1 MSGQQV
7 VLVVGASSG
16 IGEAIAKRLIS
27 SGHIVYG
34 TSRDAS
40 RVNLIGAKA
49 LSLDV
54 FEDGSIVNAVKAIIA
69 EQGRIDALIYSAG
82 FYIAG
87 AVEDTTMDRLQEQMN
102 AYFFAIVEC
111 AKAVLPQMR
120 AQRSGRLVFMS
131 STAGT
136 VSIPFHAAYS
146 ASKGAL
152 GRWTEALQYELEPFG
167 IHASY
172 IEAGPI
178 QTNAGQAMKASER
191 DNSAYTQQSANAEKS
206 FKDSLAEGLPPDR
219 IARVVAKAIESP
231 SPRVRYRVGGAG
243 AWFPRLQALLP
254 ERVFR
259 GLMRSAFK
267 V

>member
-1 MSGQQV
+1 MRDQQV

-16 IGEAIAKRLIS
+16 IGAAIAKRLIAKD
-27 SGHIVYG
+27 HIVYG

-40 RVNLIGAKA
+40 RVKLSGVNA

-54 FEDGSIVNAVKAIIA
+54 FDDGAIAKAVDTITS
-69 EQGRIDALIYSAG
+69 EQGRIDALVYSAG

-87 AVEDTTMDRLQEQMN
+87 AVEDTPMGQLHEQMH
-102 AYFFAIVEC
+102 AYFFAAVEC
-111 AKAVLPQMR
+111 ARSVLPHLR
-120 AQRSGRLVFMS
+120 AQQSGRLVFMS
-131 STAGT
+131 SPAGT

-178 QTNAGQAMKASER
+178 QTIAGQAMRASECKDSAYAKRTENAEASFKAS
-191 DNSAYTQQSANAEKS
+191 
-206 FKDSLAEGLPPDR
+206 LAKGLPPDR
-219 IARVVAKAIESP
+219 IARVVTEAIDSP
-231 SPRVRYRVGGAG
+231 KPRVRYRVGGAG
-243 AWFPRLQALLP
+243 AWFPRLQAVLP
-254 ERVFR
+254 ERTFR
-259 GLMRSAFK
+259 SMMRSAFK
-267 V
+267 I